1 MDIFNLKMFLT
12 EPAATTGHGI
22 GSVISGGTAAT
33 ERCYSSIVDAEQSPL
48 GTSFQ
53 VEISKSK
60 LRVCG
65 TSVDSCTYFK

>member
-48 GTSFQ
+48 GTSF
-53 VEISKSK
+53 
-60 LRVCG
+60 
-65 TSVDSCTYFK
+65 